1 MLWWSIRARGA
12 GHYQAGAAVVLVWCL
27 FVRCLDLRSGEQV
40 ASGHAVHWCT
50 CCSHSYVILVNTGDL
65 TIHSQ
70 SASQSHD
77 SLASETTLRIP
88 VPEVTTT
95 HGWSTVVS
103 NDREST
109 ILTGQKLANVLS
121 RKYPVLVL
129 HINLF
134 TLWTSTGCFIALDQ
148 TILGLSHPLL

>member
-1 MLWWSIRARGA
+1 MLWWSIRRRRTLRMQGQRSSSSSGALTTSCKWSRGQLV
-12 GHYQAGAAVVLVWCL
+12 HVLL
-27 FVRCLDLRSGEQV
+27 PHIR
-40 ASGHAVHWCT
+40 
-50 CCSHSYVILVNTGDL
+50 HSRQ
-65 TIHSQ
+65 HSQ

-109 ILTGQKLANVLS
+109 ILTGQKLANS
-121 RKYPVLVL
+121 QCKYPVLVS